1 MISSLTATAIRWS
14 SSSTGSD
21 DEICTFVVVLL
32 RCASKSPSFP
42 VYCLVAVTRT
52 PLSAYDATLCSTL
65 FTWIGLYSSCHSY
78 CSRTCYSCSSSAFKV
93 KWNQMHNDWETK
105 GENIEED
112 GVWSSCSSIYLCG
125 SPSSDGCYCHGL
137 ALEHTLQRWLSLGSY
152 QQKSHIQ
159 FSGVPPD
166 AFSETGQLWGS
177 YLAILT
183 TIPHDYVIFV
193 PLLFTTFDDS

>member
-93 KWNQMHNDWETK
+93 KWNQMHNGKCT
-105 GENIEED
+105 
-112 GVWSSCSSIYLCG
+112 
-125 SPSSDGCYCHGL
+125 
-137 ALEHTLQRWLSLGSY
+137 
-152 QQKSHIQ
+152 
-159 FSGVPPD
+159 
-166 AFSETGQLWGS
+166 
-177 YLAILT
+177 
-183 TIPHDYVIFV
+183 
-193 PLLFTTFDDS
+193 